1 MKAWLNY
8 FSKGEKALWGC
19 SVALVLA
26 AFVLFDRENYMTL
39 TASLI
44 GVTSLIF
51 LAKGNP
57 IGQALMVIFSLLY
70 GIISYTFAYY
80 GEMVTYLGMT
90 MPMAV
95 LALAEWLRN
104 PFQGKKSEVAVQ
116 RVTWPQVR
124 KMLVLTVIVTV
135 AFYFILEFFHTANL
149 LPSTLSI
156 TTSFVAAYLTYLR
169 SPYYALAYATN
180 DLVLI
185 VLWVLAS
192 LTDPRYVSVT
202 VCFGAFFFNDMYG
215 FISWRSMER
224 RQRDASR

>member
-1 MKAWLNY
+1 MKQLLAY
-8 FSKGEKALWGC
+8 FSKGEKALWGT
-19 SVALVLA
+19 SVTLVLG
-26 AFVLFDRENYMTL
+26 AFFLFDGENWMTL

-57 IGQALMVIFSLLY
+57 FGQFLMVIFSILY
-70 GIISYTFAYY
+70 GIISYSFAYY
-80 GEMVTYLGMT
+80 GEMATYLGMT

-95 LALAEWLRN
+95 LALVEWLRN

-116 RVTWPQVR
+116 RVNRQQVK
-124 KMLVLTVIVTV
+124 KMLVLTGIVTV
-135 AFYFILEFFHTANL
+135 MFYFILEFFHTANIV
-149 LPSTLSI
+149 PSTLSI

-169 SPYYALAYATN
+169 SPYYALAYAAN

-192 LTDPRYVSVT
+192 LEDPRYVAVT

-215 FISWRSMER
+215 FISWRAMEK
-224 RQRDASR
+224 RQAQLN